1 MEGHQDA
8 VGRHPDVGLQV
19 AVAEAHAGLERRH
32 RVLQVLDGTTA
43 VRHREGERPVEE
55 GVTRSGHPF
64 TLVGPLDPGR
74 NEPVGDC
81 GTGGV
86 TARPVRACHRAL
98 SAAAASVRP
107 VAATQHT
114 LADLGVSMT
123 RGPGSRASRCRSEPR
138 SGAPSLRLVPP
149 GTAQAGSVGRPRL
162 YCGQACRQRAYEQRS
177 ATAKAGLPGD
187 VVLVTRAELDG
198 LQDRLY
204 QLRCAL
210 EDVQTLLTERPT
222 KAELERSLA
231 DLLRSTG
238 RLDRLWIT
246 ERRLS

>member
-1 MEGHQDA
+1 MGTQHALADVVVASQDA
-8 VGRHPDVGLQV
+8 LP
-19 AVAEAHAGLERRH
+19 
-32 RVLQVLDGTTA
+32 GT
-43 VRHREGERPVEE
+43 
-55 GVTRSGHPF
+55 
-64 TLVGPLDPGR
+64 
-74 NEPVGDC
+74 
-81 GTGGV
+81 
-86 TARPVRACHRAL
+86 
-98 SAAAASVRP
+98 SVPSPQRP
-107 VAATQHT
+107 VAVTSHGQ
-114 LADLGVSMT
+114 
-123 RGPGSRASRCRSEPR
+123 EPR
-138 SGAPSLRLVPP
+138 RCGWCRRVLP
-149 GTAQAGSVGRPRL
+149 QQGSVGRPRL

-246 ERRLS
+246 ERTA